1 MPGGAFSVR
10 GCFPCLSWQGP
21 ASGRVHPYDVH
32 AEALQDLRACELLET
47 LAGREFVMECIEE
60 DLAEPLTFKRF
71 PKSDYYLLALRNR
84 INREIA
90 KRI

>member
-1 MPGGAFSVR
+1 MKNEKIKYEVITA
-10 GCFPCLSWQGP
+10 
-21 ASGRVHPYDVH
+21 
-32 AEALQDLRACELLET
+32 
-47 LAGREFVMECIEE
+47 IEE

-90 KRI
+90 KRVQQ